1 MSDDTQKP
9 RGANIGTTMGPTTRQ
24 TLALNQPACD
34 CPARTLNRRGFLSVT
49 GTSAGL
55 LVVAAALPACGNTTG
70 TAPTGP
76 VAAGN
81 VSALSVGMMLVM
93 SNIVVARDA
102 DGVYAMSAVCT
113 HQGCLVDASHDT
125 IAGGL
130 SCPCHG
136 SAFDGSGAVTHGPA
150 NRPLQH
156 YAVTILADGS
166 MTVEG
171 GQPVSSQTRTTV
183 P

>member
-1 MSDDTQKP
+1 MTDDSPKP
-9 RGANIGTTMGPTTRQ
+9 RCAKTMG
-24 TLALNQPACD
+24 TLPPNQPD
-34 CPARTLNRRGFLSVT
+34 CPLQTLNRRGFLSVT

-55 LVVAAALPACGNTTG
+55 LMVAAALPACGNATG
-70 TAPTGP
+70 SAPTGP

-81 VSALSVGMMLVM
+81 VSALSVGMLLVM
-93 SNIVVARDA
+93 SNVVVARDA
-102 DGVYAMSAVCT
+102 AGVYAMSAVCT
-113 HQGCLVDASHDT
+113 HQGCLVDAANDT

-130 SCPCHG
+130 TCPCHR
-136 SAFDGSGAVTHGPA
+136 SAFDGSGTVTHGPA
-150 NRPLQH
+150 GKALQH

-171 GQPVSSQTRTTV
+171 GQPVSPATRTTV